1 MIEAME
7 LLLCAWGREALNPG
21 LDVSIASPLGR
32 MGEDAPTG
40 QGGSRCLST
49 VECWVVMSR
58 AAQAVDAALAGL
70 AADEAPGL
78 GPLGRTM
85 VQLAL
90 VRYCSVPRATV
101 ANQSRRLGIS
111 VRTYRTRVDELHA
124 VLLTSLPFVAEAQD
138 RAERGLA
145 ANKAKVERVRA
156 ARKVSRAEKL
166 RQDRRLAAR
175 KARAGAA

>member
-7 LLLCAWGREALNPG
+7 VLLCAWGQEVLNPAI
-21 LDVSIASPLGR
+21 DVSISSPLGR
-32 MGEDAPTG
+32 TDEES
-40 QGGSRCLST
+40 GGAGGGRCLST
-49 VECWVVMSR
+49 VEFWVEMSR

-70 AADEAPGL
+70 ADDVAPGL
-78 GPLGRTM
+78 GALGRTM

-90 VRYCSVPRATV
+90 VRYCTVPRATV

-124 VLLTSLPFVAEAQD
+124 QLLAVLPGVAEQLD
-138 RAERGLA
+138 RTERGLA
-145 ANKAKVERVRA
+145 ANMAKVERARA
-156 ARKVSRAEKL
+156 ARKASRTEQL
-166 RQDRRLAAR
+166 RLDRRLVAR